1 MTGRNAAA
9 QVVTHTANPSPKE
22 ICSQAVARLE
32 RLLEQKPALRLDEID
47 KAERLAVRL
56 RDCLIERMRAGDVA
70 TRSRTHPALKRT
82 NMAVSRIVGVEY
94 PAAGV
99 QEKPLQ
105 EARGALREVLDR
117 DRL

>member
-1 MTGRNAAA
+1 M
-9 QVVTHTANPSPKE
+9 Q
-22 ICSQAVARLE
+22 
-32 RLLEQKPALRLDEID
+32 PALRLDEID
-47 KAERLAVRL
+47 KAERLALRL

-70 TRSRTHPALKRT
+70 TRARTHPAPKQA

-105 EARGALREVLDR
+105 EARGTRQEVLDR